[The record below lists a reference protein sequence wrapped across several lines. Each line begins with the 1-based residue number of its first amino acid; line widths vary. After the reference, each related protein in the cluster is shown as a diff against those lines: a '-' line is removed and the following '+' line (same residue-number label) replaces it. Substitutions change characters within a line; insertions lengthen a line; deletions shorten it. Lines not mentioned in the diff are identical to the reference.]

1 MNDKQLELSDEQ
13 REEVRQMLSKFGNKK
28 AKQKEAKQQQQQDI
42 SEIDPDPLELSPPG
56 STIEW
61 AELTPKTRRYSFV
74 RETRARFV
82 PYILDMVPISTEE
95 LNVLIKKIG
104 MDVTSQNNMLT
115 VCSITQADP
124 IRVFHIQTCEKDD
137 QLVIEAIRYIV

>member
-28 AKQKEAKQQQQQDI
+28 TKQKEAKQQQQQDI
-42 SEIDPDPLELSPPG
+42 NEIDPDPLELSPPG

-82 PYILDMVPISTEE
+82 PYILDMVPISTKE
-95 LNVLIKKIG
+95 LKII
-104 MDVTSQNNMLT
+104 L
-115 VCSITQADP
+115 
-124 IRVFHIQTCEKDD
+124 
-137 QLVIEAIRYIV
+137 